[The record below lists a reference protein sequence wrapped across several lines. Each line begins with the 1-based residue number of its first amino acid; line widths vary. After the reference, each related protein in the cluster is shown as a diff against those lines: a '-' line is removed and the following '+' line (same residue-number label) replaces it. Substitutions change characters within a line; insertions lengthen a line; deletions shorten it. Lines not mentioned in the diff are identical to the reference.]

1 MLEYVLPRYTRI
13 LLLIHRKIII
23 FRVVGEER
31 EESDH
36 SEAGLHPGQLTR
48 ELT

>member
-13 LLLIHRKIII
+13 LLLIHCKIII
-23 FRVVGEER
+23 FRVVGEE
-31 EESDH
+31 SDH
-36 SEAGLHPGQLTR
+36 SEAVLHPGQLTR